1 MRLHGFG
8 RRASSINRA
17 CVARID
23 RVSSMIV
30 RYFTHQRHRSIAR
43 NVDVA
48 GLRRFLGSPHE
59 TGNIPSSGIFRASVA
74 NWLCACVSLRRSR
87 NIKAKARKASS
98 ASSALNQHTE
108 GIRWRYSFQRP
119 CSQCGKN
126 RELIGSRPAIIRRC
140 RNRSRNPQLGGNPMP
155 FLVCA
160 APAR

>member
-48 GLRRFLGSPHE
+48 GLAPLSGVTSRNGKYSEFR
-59 TGNIPSSGIFRASVA
+59 NIPSVGGELA
-74 NWLCACVSLRRSR
+74 LCLRFIEEIS
-87 NIKAKARKASS
+87 
-98 ASSALNQHTE
+98 E
-108 GIRWRYSFQRP
+108 Y
-119 CSQCGKN
+119 
-126 RELIGSRPAIIRRC
+126 
-140 RNRSRNPQLGGNPMP
+140 
-155 FLVCA
+155 
-160 APAR
+160 